1 MGLGPAC
8 GSGKD
13 TARSG
18 PGTRTRTRTTA
29 TRIAGWRSLSSSE
42 ERQRA
47 RAGMTRILAA
57 LLVYLLYA
65 LLGEILLE
73 AWATGAAVRW
83 PATFVLVLY
92 AAVSAAAWKRIGD

>member
-1 MGLGPAC
+1 MGLGPPCWRRKA
-8 GSGKD
+8 

-18 PGTRTRTRTTA
+18 PGTRTRTKTTA

-42 ERQRA
+42 DRQRA
-47 RAGMTRILAA
+47 GAGMTRILVA
-57 LLVYLLYA
+57 LLVYFLYA

-92 AAVSAAAWKRIGD
+92 AAISAAAWK